1 MLLLLSLLS
10 ISLPIYRDPTK
21 PIADRVKDLMDN
33 MTLEEKVGQLQQ
45 IDGHF
50 DLFLPFE
57 EQHPGSVL
65 SALGATAG
73 IAHDLAR
80 KSRLGIPI
88 LLGIDA
94 IHGNCF
100 WPGAT
105 VFPIQLGIAQ
115 SWDEELIEMQG
126 NVTAFETRYTGPS
139 WTFSPVLFIARE
151 LRWGRVDETFGE
163 DPFLIGR
170 FATALIRGL
179 QGPGG
184 PNNNPD
190 KLLATAKHYAGYSE
204 TVGGRDASEADVS
217 VRKLKSFFL
226 PQFEKAAQAKVGAF
240 MTGYQSIEGL
250 PSTANRWLL
259 RENLKQDWGFEGFL
273 VTDYNNVGYMVENQ
287 KIAKDYEEAATI
299 AVQSGND
306 LMMATPKFY
315 EGAIQAVKSGKLDIK
330 DVEDACRRILETKF
344 KLGLFEDDRD
354 YNHEKA
360 VARIGSAF
368 SRAQSQKAAEESLV
382 LLKND
387 GYLPL
392 DETKLKKI
400 AVIGPNADNVLQ
412 QNGDWSLGSG
422 QISMFTEHP
431 RECTITVV
439 DAFKERFKGETVYEM
454 GCGIETGET
463 ADLEAAVKAAEEA
476 DAIVVV
482 IGDRLMYYGEMRST
496 ATLELMGGQI
506 EMLRRIKEL
515 GKKFIIVMICSK
527 PLIIPEDIREAA
539 SAIILQFCPGMLG
552 GRATTGAI
560 FGDINPSGRLTIS
573 MPRHVGQQPLY
584 YYQIRGQHG
593 NSYVDMTQ
601 EPAYAFGF
609 GLGYSEIGYLTADLD
624 KTTYSVQD
632 DIKVTVK
639 IQNRGTRDA
648 VEVVQVYV
656 SDLVTSAT
664 WVDHELKGFARVP
677 IKAGET
683 KTVEVVIPASEC
695 SIVNAD
701 GVRLV
706 EPGEFEIQVG
716 KASNDIL
723 FRKVC
728 TIQ

>member
-1 MLLLLSLLS
+1 MFIVLPLLALAR
-10 ISLPIYRDPTK
+10 PIYLDPTRS
-21 PIADRVKDLMDN
+21 IADRVKDLMDN

-45 IDGHF
+45 VDGHF
-50 DLFLPFE
+50 DLFVPFA

-73 IAHDLAR
+73 IAHDLAK

-94 IHGNCF
+94 IHGHNF

-105 VFPIQLGIAQ
+105 VFPIQLGVAQ

-139 WTFSPVLFIARE
+139 WTFSPVLCIARE

-163 DPFLIGR
+163 DPHLIGR

-179 QGPGG
+179 QGPDG

-204 TVGGRDASEADVS
+204 TVGGRDASEADLT
-217 VRKLKSFFL
+217 VRKLRSFFL
-226 PQFEKAAQAKVGAF
+226 PQFEKAVRAKVGSF

-259 RENLKQDWGFEGFL
+259 RETLKEEWGFEGFL

-306 LMMATPKFY
+306 LMMATPNFY
-315 EGAIQAVKSGKLDIK
+315 EGALQAVKSGKLDIK

-344 KLGLFEDDRD
+344 KLGLFEDNRD
-354 YNHEKA
+354 YNHSKLA
-360 VARIGSAF
+360 GRIGSEF
-368 SRAQSQKAAEESLV
+368 SRAQSQRAAEESLL

-392 DETKLKKI
+392 DESSLKKI

-422 QISMFTEHP
+422 QISIFGEHP
-431 RECTITVV
+431 RNCTITVV

-454 GCGIETGET
+454 GCGIEVGET
-463 ADLEAAVKAAEEA
+463 ADLEAAIKAASEA
-476 DAIVVV
+476 DATVVV

-496 ATLELMGGQI
+496 ATLELMGGQL
-506 EMLRRIKEL
+506 ELLRRVKEL

-527 PLIIPEDIREAA
+527 PLIIPEDIRQAA
-539 SAIILQFCPGMLG
+539 SAIIVQFCPGMLG
-552 GRATTGAI
+552 GRATVKAI

-573 MPRHVGQQPLY
+573 WPLHVGQQPLY
-584 YYQIRGQHG
+584 YYQVRGQHG
-593 NSYVDMTQ
+593 DRYADMTQ
-601 EPAYAFGF
+601 EPAYAFGY
-609 GLGYSEIGYLTADLD
+609 GLGYSEIEYISADID
-624 KTTYSVQD
+624 KTKYSVQD
-632 DIKVTVK
+632 EIKVTVNIRNK
-639 IQNRGTRDA
+639 GAMDA

-664 WVDHELKGFARVP
+664 WVNHELKGYARVA

-683 KTVEVVIPASEC
+683 KTVEVSIPASEC
-695 SIVNAD
+695 SIVNAE

-706 EPGEFEIQVG
+706 EPGEFEVQVG
-716 KASNDIL
+716 KASNNIL
-723 FRKVC
+723 FTKVF
-728 TIQ
+728 TIE